1 MVNQLARQAE
11 GTRAS
16 SEPRASG
23 PPPVLWHLKVSHY
36 NEKARWALDYKRRP
50 HVRRAV
56 VPGRHARIAQ
66 GLGAGRTFPVL
77 ELDGDVLGDSTV
89 IIEALEHRY
98 PEPPLYPDDP
108 EERRRALEIAD
119 FFDEGLGPSLRL
131 LVLEH
136 MLPAPPLLLGA
147 FAPAVWPQPRP
158 PAPPLLLGAF
168 APDLSPARR
177 LIARVMYPLMRRRI
191 ARDFGIDRL
200 GVGRGG
206 SKWRLAGGRFAAE
219 LQPNGYLVGD
229 GFTVA
234 DLTVAALCSPVVAPV
249 EFPYPQPQRGH
260 SRLEDLRRMIDGYG
274 ALEWMRWIYA
284 RHRPRSME
292 FVG

>member
-36 NEKARWALDYKRRP
+36 NEKARWALDYKRLP

-77 ELDGDVLGDSTV
+77 ELDGEVLGDSTV

-108 EERRRALEIAD
+108 EERRRALEISA
-119 FFDEGLGPSLRL
+119 FFDEELGPSLRL

-136 MLPAPPLLLGA
+136 MLPD
-147 FAPAVWPQPRP
+147 
-158 PAPPLLLGAF
+158 PPLLLGAF

-191 ARDFGIDRL
+191 ARHFGTDGP
-200 GVGRGG
+200 GVERAW
-206 SKWRLAGGRFAAE
+206 SKCRLAGQRFAAE

-234 DLTVAALCSPVVAPV
+234 DLTVAALLSPVVAPV
-249 EFPYPQPQRGH
+249 EFPYPQPQRDH
-260 SRLEDLRRMIDGYG
+260 PRLADLRGMVDEWG
-274 ALEWMRWIYA
+274 ALEWTRWIYA
-284 RHRPRSME
+284 HHRPRSME
-292 FVG
+292 VAR